1 LLNVCIGQAIVG
13 LDQRALLVALP
24 TLTESFHTHLTTI
37 QWTLLIYDLILIGLV
52 ITMGRLGDLFGRRR
66 FYSLGFLLFVIG
78 SALCGI
84 AQSPAQLIFFRAVQ
98 AVGGSMISAN
108 GRAIASMSV
117 PREERGKALGVT
129 SMAFHVGFI
138 TGPSLG
144 GFLIDTVG
152 WRWIFYINVPIGLWG
167 AYLAWKIMAETKEEG
182 EKVSIDFLGAFL
194 LLVTNSLFIYAIDQI
209 PRLGW
214 HHPTFLLTI
223 SFSAV
228 ALALL
233 VITELR
239 SATPILLLHLFRDRL
254 FSASILSLLF
264 VALSQ
269 SAINFLLPF
278 YLQNLMGF
286 SPAQVGGIIVA
297 DSIIIMIMAPIAG
310 SLSDRVGSRLLCTV
324 GCSVIVAGQFL
335 VASLGLYSSLIAIIF
350 PLALWGLGWGLFNS
364 PNQSAILG
372 SVTVDKIGAASGM
385 TATAARTGG
394 ALGVAMAST
403 LFTFMLSAA
412 GMSPS
417 QIESPQSW
425 SSTPEPVIGS
435 FSHTIHIINLFTLLA
450 VFFSAVKGT
459 RRD

>member
-1 LLNVCIGQAIVG
+1 V
-13 LDQRALLVALP
+13 
-24 TLTESFHTHLTTI
+24 
-37 QWTLLIYDLILIGLV
+37 LLI
-52 ITMGRLGDLFGRRR
+52 
-66 FYSLGFLLFVIG
+66 
-78 SALCGI
+78 
-84 AQSPAQLIFFRAVQ
+84 
-98 AVGGSMISAN
+98 
-108 GRAIASMSV
+108 
-117 PREERGKALGVT
+117 
-129 SMAFHVGFI
+129 
-138 TGPSLG
+138 
-144 GFLIDTVG
+144 
-152 WRWIFYINVPIGLWG
+152 
-167 AYLAWKIMAETKEEG
+167 
-182 EKVSIDFLGAFL
+182 
-194 LLVTNSLFIYAIDQI
+194 
-209 PRLGW
+209 
-214 HHPTFLLTI
+214 
-223 SFSAV
+223 
-228 ALALL
+228 
-233 VITELR
+233 ITELR
-239 SATPILLLHLFRDRL
+239 SATPILLLNLFRDRL
-254 FSASILSLLF
+254 FTASILSLLF

-335 VASLGLYSSLIAIIF
+335 VATLGLHSSLIAIIF

-412 GMSPS
+412 GMSPA

-425 SSTPEPVIGS
+425 SSTPQPVIGS
-435 FSHTIHIINLFTLLA
+435 FSYTIHLINLFTLLA

-459 RRD
+459 RQD